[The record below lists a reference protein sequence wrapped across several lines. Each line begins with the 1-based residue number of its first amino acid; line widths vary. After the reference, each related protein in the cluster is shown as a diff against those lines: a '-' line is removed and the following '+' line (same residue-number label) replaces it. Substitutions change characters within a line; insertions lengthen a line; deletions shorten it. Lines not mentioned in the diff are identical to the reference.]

1 MHRIDN
7 PGWHMHRRMRD
18 PMADIGCFMTQCAKD
33 PLTRVMSTTA
43 LVLALSQAAG
53 PAMIAQPPGF
63 ILINAGAS
71 PDDPIDAV
79 MKNMFGMSRPEP
91 RPQPDDYERNRRTM
105 KAALA
110 RKQNEASPHKPVL
123 DFFGLF
129 ESGECPLAEVFHRA
143 MADNCGC
150 GRAGWYADRRDVEF
164 GWFTDATG
172 HSILLLDRDE
182 DRAQLMEDVRL
193 HAERLTHPVGYNAR
207 MREEVKRLS
216 IAGALSVT
224 DWDDHLAR
232 CVVDNSIPVLFLPHH
247 ASHPLVTPGHLA
259 LEWIGIALAAEAV
272 DSSAVPV
279 DTVQRLDVCDSPW
292 VRERIIG
299 LRQRLNHM
307 PADYEFFIMRTLREL
322 LPCCQRLTSIIAPT
336 GMRKSEWQNFG
347 FDLFTH
353 VLQGVCLGV
362 EALGWHAYGIASPG
376 GCEPARRVLR
386 AVREHGS
393 MSKRD
398 LQRHQQW
405 LTAESRDAI
414 LAALVAEGLVAIT
427 GNEITALPFADYW
440 RHLLQRSFTGMPE
453 PMWKSCTHPRET
465 AA

>member
-1 MHRIDN
+1 MHSIDN
-7 PGWHMHRRMRD
+7 LGWDMHRRMRD
-18 PMADIGCFMTQCAKD
+18 PMADVGCFMTQCAED

-43 LVLALSQAAG
+43 LVLALSQTAG

-79 MKNMFGMSRPEP
+79 MKHMIGMSRPEP
-91 RPQPDDYERNRRTM
+91 RPKPDDYERNRRTM
-105 KAALA
+105 KGSFAV
-110 RKQNEASPHKPVL
+110 KQNETSPHKAML
-123 DFFGLF
+123 NFLGFSYAED
-129 ESGECPLAEVFHRA
+129 CPWVTKFHNA
-143 MADNCGC
+143 MAENCGR
-150 GRAGWYADRRDVEF
+150 GRAGWYADRRDPDF

-172 HSILLLDRDE
+172 HAILRLERDE
-182 DRAQLMEDVRL
+182 DRAQLKEDVRL
-193 HAERLTHPVGYNAR
+193 YAERLIHPVGYNAQ
-207 MREEVKRLS
+207 MREEVKSLS
-216 IAGALSVT
+216 IAGSLHVT
-224 DWDDHLAR
+224 DWDDYLAR
-232 CVVDNSIPVLFLPHH
+232 CVVDNCISVLFLPHH
-247 ASHPLVTPGHLA
+247 ASNPLVTPGHLA
-259 LEWIGIALAAEAV
+259 LEWVGIALAAEAT
-272 DSSAVPV
+272 DSSEVPV
-279 DTVQRLDVCDSPW
+279 HTAQRLDVCDSPW

-299 LRQRLNHM
+299 LRQRLRHM
-307 PADYEFFIMRTLREL
+307 SADYEFFIMRTLREL
-322 LPCCQRLTSIIAPT
+322 LPCCQRLTGIIAPT

-353 VLQGVCLGV
+353 VLQGVCLSV
-362 EALGWHAYGIASPG
+362 EALGWHAYGIASPS
-376 GCEPARRVLR
+376 GCESTRRVLR

-405 LTAESRDAI
+405 LRAESRDAI

-427 GNEITALPFADYW
+427 DNEITTLPFTDYW

-453 PMWKSCTHPRET
+453 PMWKGYTQSRGT